1 MRYRI
6 LSTLATVEAADCWV
20 VAIFK
25 EKTLSQAAQY
35 VDTASQGYLT
45 RLLQQGDLT
54 EEIGQT
60 LMLHAVPG
68 IKSARVL
75 LVYAGQAEKLTAQDW
90 RKLNRAAADTLKGYA
105 IQCVLNGL
113 GELYVTEL
121 NPQAQIQQLITAVEA
136 SFYEFN
142 HYKSQPKPVKWN
154 IETLEWLLY
163 RPNAES
169 AGLNVVLERSQHLN
183 AALRLT
189 KDLANQPANVCT
201 PTYMV
206 EQAKTLAK
214 TVGLTCKVLDHAAMR
229 KEGMGALLAVAQGS
243 EQPAFLVTLEYHG
256 AEKNQKPVVLVGKG
270 VTFDSG
276 GICLKPSA
284 SMEEMKY
291 DMCGA
296 ATVLGV
302 LQAAAQMK
310 LPLNIVGVMALTE
323 NLPSGRAVKPGDI
336 VTSLSGQTIEI
347 INTDAEGRLIL
358 ADALTYSERFDPDVV
373 IDIATLT
380 GAIVVALGDV
390 ASGLMSNQAELTQ
403 ALLQAGEQ
411 SGDQAWSLPLWE
423 AYQPQ
428 VDSPIADMMNIGIGG
443 AKSITAAC
451 FLVRFAKKFHWAHL
465 DIAGTAWKNGKTQS
479 ATGRPV
485 SLLVQFLLNRC
496 KN

>member
-6 LSTLATVEAADCWV
+6 VSTLSTAEVTDCLV
-20 VAIFK
+20 VAVFK
-25 EKTLSQAAQY
+25 EKIFSQAAQY
-35 VDTASQGYLT
+35 VEAASQGYLT
-45 RLLQQGDLT
+45 QRLAQGDLS

-68 IKSARVL
+68 IKSTRVL
-75 LVYAGQAEKLTAQDW
+75 LVYAGRAEKLTASDW
-90 RKLNRAAADTLKGYA
+90 RKLNCSVAETLKGYA
-105 IQCVLNGL
+105 IKCVLNGL
-113 GELYVTEL
+113 GELHVSEL
-121 NPQAQIQQLITAVEA
+121 SPQEQLQQMIATIDAC
-136 SFYEFN
+136 FYEFN
-142 HYKSQPKPVKWN
+142 HYKSQPKPAKWDAT
-154 IETLEWLLY
+154 TLEWILY
-163 RPNAES
+163 RPNTDGS
-169 AGLNVVLERSQHLN
+169 LNELLEQAQHLN

-201 PTYMV
+201 PTYMM

-214 TVGLTCKVLDHAAMR
+214 NVGLTCKVLDQTAMR

-276 GICLKPSA
+276 GICIKPSA

-310 LPLNIVGVMALTE
+310 LPLNLVGVLALTE

-336 VTSLSGQTIEI
+336 VKSLSGQTIEI

-358 ADALTYSERFDPDVV
+358 ADALTYSERFDPEVV

-380 GAIVVALGDV
+380 GAIIVALGNV

-403 ALLQAGEQ
+403 ALLKAGEQ
-411 SGDQAWSLPLWE
+411 SGDKAWALPLWE
-423 AYQPQ
+423 EFQPQ
-428 VDSPIADMMNIGIGG
+428 VDSPIADMSNIGVGG

-451 FLVRFAKKFHWAHL
+451 FLARFAKKFHWAHL

-485 SLLVQFLLNRC
+485 ALLVQFLLNRC
-496 KN
+496 KH